1 MSTNTNIIDG
11 NLYVL
16 NDPTNPASSQ
26 SAKVNPSTTLDQVYD
41 QTNIDNTT
49 SKYKTLRKILEDL
62 EELIHQGGD
71 ITFPVTSVNGKSGYN
86 DYNDSDVEL
95 TAMDIKFEG
104 DTPVYNAIK
113 AAQDN
118 TQEMS
123 IAMGELRDLVD
134 DLLTEL
140 EGHVANY
147 ANPHNVSV
155 SSINS
160 NGKLTEFVARMIADH
175 LNDSSL
181 DNSHGKLRALI
192 NDLSSIVKSSNTGN
206 TILAQRVTSVGNRLT
221 YHETDTNPHAVK
233 FATKEDLSNK
243 INIIVESAISA
254 TDGKYPTVYAV
265 SEYIKEVLNAYTFPG
280 GVVSNIIVVG
290 ADHDVKE
297 LPEATAEEYKKSNLY
312 VLPDGVINSG
322 YSASDGKMQIAR
334 VVKDTSAGYDTYRY
348 EVTTVGPYSTFDSRY
363 FRYSNIKGLTILVD
377 NLIDD
382 IYSQSGR
389 IQATIASLVNQIIS
403 YWMRDYYTK
412 NDIDS
417 MNLVGDIELKSG
429 SNDGTIKLVGTKHEN
444 GTEVPFIY
452 EVYVKGLKRL
462 AYMDKVETNL
472 IDDGAV
478 TNSKI
483 GQGQVTGDKIANTT
497 ITSANLSLP
506 YNHIYGNMF
515 NEDTNEVEPIDVYWF
530 ADFVINRFLEY
541 FDFAVIDDQTIIE
554 DAAEIYAR
562 IVGELD
568 PTNTLNFYL
577 DDDGELLMTF
587 PGIYAEY
594 HDPDVRVEDGNLV
607 VYLDDDDANL
617 TIIEKILKTYE
628 FFIQDD
634 NLYMKVPVSYA
645 TLSRVTIL

>member
-41 QTNIDNTT
+41 QTDIDNTT

-86 DYNDSDVEL
+86 DYNNSDIEL

-113 AAQDN
+113 EAQDN
-118 TQEMS
+118 TQGMS
-123 IAMGELRDLVD
+123 IAMDELRELVD
-134 DLLTEL
+134 ELLTEL
-140 EGHVANY
+140 EGHIANY

-155 SSINS
+155 NSINS

-192 NDLSSIVKSSNTGN
+192 NDLSSIVKSSSTGN
-206 TILAQRVTSVGNRLT
+206 TILAQRVTSVGNRIT
-221 YHETDTNPHAVK
+221 SHENSTNPHATI

-243 INIIVESAISA
+243 VNIIVEHAISA

-265 SEYIKEVLNAYTFPG
+265 SEYIKQVLNAYEFPG
-280 GVVSNIIVVG
+280 DAISNVVVVG
-290 ADHDVKE
+290 PDQYVKE
-297 LPEATAEEYKKSNLY
+297 LPEPTQEEYNKRNLY
-312 VLPDGVINSG
+312 VLPNGLMRGGVSTSN
-322 YSASDGKMQIAR
+322 GKMDIAR
-334 VVKDTSAGYDTYRY
+334 LIKIETGGYYTYLY

-363 FRYSNIKGLTILVD
+363 FKYNNESGLTILVD

-382 IYSQSGR
+382 IFTQEGR
-389 IQATIASLVNQIIS
+389 IQSTIAMLVNRLIAA
-403 YWMRDYYTK
+403 WMNDYYTK
-412 NDIDS
+412 DDIDS
-417 MNLVGDIELKSG
+417 MNLVGDIELQSG
-429 SNDGTIKLVGTKHEN
+429 SNDGTIKLVGTKHED
-444 GTEVPFIY
+444 GAEVPFQY
-452 EVYVKGLKRL
+452 EVSVKGLKAL
-462 AYMDKVETNL
+462 AYKDKVESVD

-478 TNSKI
+478 TNGKI
-483 GQGQVTGDKIANTT
+483 GQREVTGDKIANTT
-497 ITSANLSLP
+497 ITSENLSLP

-530 ADFVINRFLEY
+530 ADFVINRFIEY

-577 DDDGELLMTF
+577 EDDGELIMTF

>member
-104 DTPVYNAIK
+104 DTPIYDAIK
-113 AAQDN
+113 TAQDN

-123 IAMGELRDLVD
+123 IAMGDLRDLVINI
-134 DLLTEL
+134 LNQL
-140 EGHVANY
+140 ENHVANY

-155 SSINS
+155 DSINS
-160 NGKLTEFVARMIADH
+160 NGRLTEFVARLITDH

-181 DNSHGKLRALI
+181 DNSHGKLRELI
-192 NDLSSIVKSSNTGN
+192 DHLSSIVGSPSSGN
-206 TILAQRVTSVGNRLT
+206 TMLAQRVTSVGNRLT
-221 YHETDTNPHAVK
+221 QHMVDTNPHAMS
-233 FATKEDLSNK
+233 FATKEDLDNK
-243 INIIVESAISA
+243 INIIVESAISS

-290 ADHDVKE
+290 ADQTVKE
-297 LPEATAEEYKKSNLY
+297 LPTANLEEYKKKNLY
-312 VLPDGVINSG
+312 VLPDGLISAG
-322 YSASDGKMQIAR
+322 YSGSDGKMQIAR
-334 VVKDTSAGYDTYRY
+334 VVEDTSSGYTSYRY
-348 EVTTVGPYSTFDSRY
+348 EITTVGPYSTFDSRY

-382 IYSQSGR
+382 IYSQRGR
-389 IQATIASLVNQIIS
+389 IQATIASLVNQIID

-412 NDIDS
+412 SDIDS
-417 MNLVGDIELKSG
+417 MNLIGNVELKSG
-429 SNDGTIKLVGTKHEN
+429 RNVGTVQLVGTKYEN
-444 GTEVPFIY
+444 GAEVPFIY
-452 EVYVKGLKRL
+452 EVYVNGLKRL

-530 ADFVINRFLEY
+530 ADFVINRFIEY
-541 FDFAVIDDQTIIE
+541 FDFSVIDDQTIIE

-577 DDDGELLMTF
+577 EDDGDMVMTF